1 MDSEKVC
8 VPDWISG
15 SSVSVAVPVCGGE
28 VEAHLCYHQKNMVS
42 CNLYKWWKL
51 GSYTG
56 LLSLL
61 SMIGWEAQISRR
73 RLRPLTR
80 MPLGWLLQE
89 LYQTSLTGWS
99 PWGWPRTCWREPQE
113 ELELVIEMS
122 GMTFSACCQHLF
134 LKKCK
139 TKIVFIIFW
148 LIVYIPPQFKYLY
161 RKYHKY

>member
-1 MDSEKVC
+1 MRGHESMLIQFCGFWKGLCPRLDQWQQCFSC
-8 VPDWISG
+8 CT
-15 SSVSVAVPVCGGE
+15 VCGGE

-89 LYQTSLTGWS
+89 LNQTSLTGWS

-134 LKKCK
+134 LNVKQ
-139 TKIVFIIFW
+139 I
-148 LIVYIPPQFKYLY
+148 
-161 RKYHKY
+161 